1 MGTATLSV
9 DFYLKPL
16 YIASMKPIDLKKC
29 RQRLQEYLNDL
40 FTSLGRSERRHWGSV
55 YVRGLLL
62 DGKRKSIEPMANRM
76 PEGNVQAM
84 QQFINQ
90 SPWPHEPLRQKL
102 AEKLV
107 REMLPAQAW
116 IIDDTGF
123 PKKGKHSVGVAKQ
136 YSGTLGSVG
145 NCQVAVSLNFAVG
158 RHCMPLNFALY
169 LPEAWTQDAARMADA
184 GVPEGTVF
192 QTKFDLAF
200 ELIDKALEWDI
211 PRGVVVC
218 DSFYGKSRTIRN
230 GLIERNLDF
239 VAEITSKNAVIWPD
253 RKEQLAR
260 GCSGR
265 ELRQISVKELALSLP
280 TWKWKTVCWRKGTKK
295 KLVSRF
301 AAIRVDPGAG
311 QREKSIPQL
320 RQWLLIEWPKGVDNP
335 TKYWF
340 SSMNAQTKIRRLV
353 ELAKAR
359 YLVEQNY
366 QQQKDELGLDHF
378 EGRSWLGWHHHVS
391 MNMVA
396 FGFLLLA
403 MLQPMIAT
411 WAGVC
416 MTCKRHTPRDY
427 LSGFL

>member
-1 MGTATLSV
+1 
-9 DFYLKPL
+9 
-16 YIASMKPIDLKKC
+16 MKPIDLKKC
-29 RQRLQEYLNDL
+29 RQKLKEYLEDL
-40 FTSLGRSERRHWGSV
+40 FTPLGRSERRHWGAV

-62 DGKRKSIEPMANRM
+62 DGERKSIEPMANRM
-76 PEGNVQAM
+76 PDGNVQAM

-90 SPWPHEPLRQKL
+90 SPWPYEPLRQKL
-102 AEKLV
+102 AEKMIG
-107 REMLPAQAW
+107 EMMPAHAW
-116 IIDDTGF
+116 ILDDTGF

-136 YSGTLGSVG
+136 YSGTLGNVG

-169 LPEAWTQDAARMADA
+169 LPAKWTKDPARMAAA
-184 GVPEGTVF
+184 GIPEGTVF
-192 QTKFDLAF
+192 KTKFDLAF
-200 ELIDKALEWDI
+200 DLIDKALAWDI

-218 DSFYGKSRTIRN
+218 DSFYGRSREIRN
-230 GLIERNLDF
+230 GLIKRNLDY
-239 VAEITSKNAVIWPD
+239 VVEITSKNAVIWPD
-253 RKEQLAR
+253 RKEQL
-260 GCSGR
+260 SHGR
-265 ELRQISVKELALSLP
+265 TKKGLQQISVKELALSQP
-280 TWKWKTVCWRKGTKK
+280 AWKWQTVCWRKGTKK

-311 QREKSIPQL
+311 QGKKSVPQF
-320 RQWLLIEWPKGVDNP
+320 RQWLLIEWPKGDENP

-340 SSMNAQTKIRRLV
+340 SNMNAQTGISKLV

-396 FGFLLLA
+396 FGFLLLES
-403 MLQPMIAT
+403 LR
-411 WAGVC
+411 G
-416 MTCKRHTPRDY
+416 KKKSD
-427 LSGFL
+427 